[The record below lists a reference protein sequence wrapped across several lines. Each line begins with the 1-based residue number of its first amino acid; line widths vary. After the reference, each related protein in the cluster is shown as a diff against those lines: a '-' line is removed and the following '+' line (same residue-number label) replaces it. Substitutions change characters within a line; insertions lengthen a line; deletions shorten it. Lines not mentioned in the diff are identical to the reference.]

1 MTEVQGYI
9 KDKETNEPLIG
20 AHVILVDQYHGDMV
34 SGTVTDA
41 TGFFSM
47 EKRPATIAKVSYI
60 GYVTSYPLMYTGP
73 ARDYYLER
81 SDNELPEAVVI
92 GTIEKPE
99 FDFRILIGLGI
110 VLAIILYLIFNK

>member
-9 KDKETNEPLIG
+9 KDKETNEPLVG
-20 AHVILVDQYHGDMV
+20 AHVILVDQYLGDMV

-41 TGFFSM
+41 TGFFSL

-60 GYVTSYPLMYTGP
+60 GYATSYPLMYTGP

-92 GTIEKPE
+92 GTIDKSE
-99 FDFRILIGLGI
+99 FDFRVLVVLIV
-110 VLAIILYLIFNK
+110 VLITFYIIFNK

>member
-20 AHVILVDQYHGDMV
+20 AHVILVDQYLGDMV

-60 GYVTSYPLMYTGP
+60 GYVTNYPLLYTGP

-92 GTIEKPE
+92 GTIDKPE
-99 FDFRILIGLGI
+99 FDFRVLVGLGV
-110 VLAIILYLIFNK
+110 VLIIFYLIFNK